1 MGREIVCPFCGERAS
16 LADPPERFG
25 LRGPGGV
32 RWDMCLRCGAAVSPS
47 PFEGWGPVVP
57 LADVKAVLQSYV
69 NDPAGEEPEF
79 RENTVTGPGA
89 PLSLLWAK
97 RRLRVLGGRCGG

>member
-1 MGREIVCPFCGERAS
+1 
-16 LADPPERFG
+16 
-25 LRGPGGV
+25 
-32 RWDMCLRCGAAVSPS
+32 
-47 PFEGWGPVVP
+47 VVP